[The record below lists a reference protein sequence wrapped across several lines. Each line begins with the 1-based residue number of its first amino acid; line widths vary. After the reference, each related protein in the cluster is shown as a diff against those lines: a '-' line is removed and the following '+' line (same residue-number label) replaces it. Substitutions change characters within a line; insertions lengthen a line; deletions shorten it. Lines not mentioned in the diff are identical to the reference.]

1 MKCDFQLANEELAAY
16 DFVGSIELVKPMRSS
31 WCTIVDE
38 VLYNLERKEKYE
50 GKKSMK
56 ILKYIGFYVVQWT

>member
-1 MKCDFQLANEELAAY
+1 MKCDFQLANEELAPY

-50 GKKSMK
+50 NS
-56 ILKYIGFYVVQWT
+56 